1 MKYFFELGNNPAL
14 SIAEIF
20 SILKVSENY
29 KIINNKILIIES
41 ETKLDEKKL
50 IQQMGGV
57 IKIGKI
63 VLEEVKKTNL
73 ENLKDYL
80 EKQTK
85 TKTKIF
91 FGFSYYGSKRINLK
105 PLGMEIK
112 KYFKQKGLTSR
123 WVNSK
128 ENILS
133 SVVVEQNNLIKK
145 GFELDIIEYKEN
157 FLIGETNAVQP
168 FKELSFRDYG
178 RPARDD
184 HSGMLPPKLAQVMI
198 NLALASFKNKKDAV
212 LLDPFC
218 GSGTLITEACLMGV
232 KDAIGT
238 DISPKAILD
247 AKKNINWAIKSK
259 EKNKARIFE
268 CDVRKIV
275 NKIQEE
281 SIDAIATEPYLGPQR
296 GRIDIKKT
304 VKELEELYTKTFFQF
319 AKILKQ
325 KRRIVI
331 IFPIFNLGK
340 NKKIFIN
347 PGFSQFKTKPVLPE
361 KLLEEYK
368 NILSERK
375 AIIYGRQGQ
384 RVWREIVIL
393 E

>member
-20 SILKVSENY
+20 SVLGARENY

-41 ETKLDEKKL
+41 ETELEEKKL
-50 IQQMGGV
+50 IQRMGGV

-63 VLEEVKKTNL
+63 ILEEVKKINL
-73 ENLKDYL
+73 ENLSEYL
-80 EKQTK
+80 EEQTK
-85 TKTKIF
+85 AESKIF

-105 PLGMEIK
+105 PLGMETK
-112 KYFKQKGLTSR
+112 KYFKQKGLSSR

-145 GFELDIIEYKEN
+145 GFELVVIENKEN
-157 FLIGETNAVQP
+157 FLVGETKAVQP

-184 HSGMLPPKLAQVMI
+184 RSGMLPPKLAQIMI
-198 NLALASFKNKKDAV
+198 NLALAPFENKKNAV

-218 GSGTLITEACLMGV
+218 GSGTLLTEACLRDI
-232 KDAIGT
+232 KNIIGT
-238 DISPKAILD
+238 DISPKAVLD
-247 AKKNINWAIKSK
+247 AKKNINWAIKNK
-259 EKNKARIFE
+259 GKDKARIFE
-268 CDVRKIV
+268 CDVKKIA
-275 NKIQEE
+275 NKIQKK

-304 VKELEELYTKTFFQF
+304 VKALEELYTKAFARF
-319 AKILKQ
+319 AKILKP

-331 IFPIFNLGK
+331 IFPVFNLGK
-340 NKKIFIN
+340 NKKVFIN
-347 PGFSQFKTKPVLPE
+347 PEFLQFKTVFPLPE
-361 KLLEEYK
+361 KLLEKYK
-368 NILSERK
+368 NLLSKRG
-375 AIIYGRQGQ
+375 AIVYGRQGQ
-384 RVWREIVIL
+384 RVWREILIL

>member
-1 MKYFFELGNNPAL
+1 MRYFFELGNNPAL

-20 SILKVSENY
+20 SVLRTSENY
-29 KIINNKILIIES
+29 QIINNKILIIES
-41 ETKLDEKKL
+41 ETELETKKL
-50 IQQMGGV
+50 IEQMGGV

-63 VLEEVKKTNL
+63 ILEKVEKINL
-73 ENLKDYL
+73 ENLNEYL
-80 EKQTK
+80 DGRIKI
-85 TKTKIF
+85 KTKIF
-91 FGFSYYGSKRINLK
+91 FGFSYYGNKNINLK
-105 PLGMEIK
+105 PLGMEVK
-112 KYFKQKGLTSR
+112 KYFKQKNLSSR

-133 SVVVEQNNLIKK
+133 SVVVEQNNLLKK
-145 GFELDIIEYKEN
+145 GFELAIIEDGKD
-157 FLIGETNAVQP
+157 FLIGETTAVQP

-184 HSGMLPPKLAQVMI
+184 HSGMLPPKLAQIMI
-198 NLALASFKNKKDAV
+198 NLALAPFANKKNAV

-218 GSGTLITEACLMGV
+218 GSGTLITEACLIGCENI
-232 KDAIGT
+232 IGT
-238 DISPKAILD
+238 DISSKAVLD
-247 AKKNINWAIKSK
+247 AKKNINWAIKDK

-268 CDVRKIV
+268 CDIKKIA
-275 NKIQEE
+275 NKIQEK

-296 GRIDIKKT
+296 GRIDIKK
-304 VKELEELYTKTFFQF
+304 VIKDLENLYSIAFAQF
-319 AKILKQ
+319 NKILKP

-331 IFPIFNLGK
+331 IFPVFNLG

-347 PGFSQFKTKPVLPE
+347 PDFAQFKTVSPLPK
-361 KLLEEYK
+361 KLLGKYK

-384 RVWREIVIL
+384 RVWREILVL